1 MTREDFL
8 RGEIEK
14 LRGKIRLYQG
24 MISEWEAELGG
35 PPAINP
41 DAEPNSTKSKDVTRT
56 GDPSDLVRE
65 YMFFNKSQPEA
76 AKALME
82 LVGHPLRTATIVECI
97 EKGGVKIGGATAKDK
112 KQNLYT
118 ILSRSGQFGRAAKDT
133 WGLP

>member
-24 MISEWEAELGG
+24 MISEWESELGG
-35 PPAINP
+35 TPAVHP
-41 DAEPNSTKSKDVTRT
+41 DGEPNPTKQKDQPRGG
-56 GDPSDLVRE
+56 GDPAQLVRE

-97 EKGGVKIGGATAKDK
+97 EKGGV
-112 KQNLYT
+112 
-118 ILSRSGQFGRAAKDT
+118 
-133 WGLP
+133 